1 MMLAGFLALGIVLA
15 MAGIGGV
22 FKPLMLAQQHGERVD
37 PKALLKAIGIL
48 YGALILIS
56 VIIGPVIH
64 ALLTNL
70 IWSNTRLGEHRI
82 ECHMSP
88 LQLMWVTVSNLV
100 LVAVTLGLFIPWAMV
115 RMTRLH
121 VESISITPPATCRNS
136 PIHRRRMSV
145 RSVRKRRPC
154 STSTLRCRD

>member
-1 MMLAGFLALGIVLA
+1 
-15 MAGIGGV
+15 
-22 FKPLMLAQQHGERVD
+22 
-37 PKALLKAIGIL
+37 IL

-88 LQLMWVTVSNLV
+88 LAMMWVTVSNLV
-100 LVAVTLGLFIPWAMV
+100 LVVCTFGLFIPWAMV

-121 VESISITPPATCRNS
+121 VESISITPAGDLQEFADTPAEDVGAVGAETA
-136 PIHRRRMSV
+136 
-145 RSVRKRRPC
+145 
-154 STSTLRCRD
+154 T